1 MGIDR
6 TALAAGWYVTPTILL
21 KGEYVRQRYD
31 DFPSTDIRSGG
42 RFDGFVIEGAV
53 SF

>member
-31 DFPSTDIRSGG
+31 DFPDIRSGG